1 VLLSVF
7 IKILRRPYDSQPL
20 QKRLGYVHDT
30 CVKEVTV
37 VSSIW
42 ECRRV
47 TCGVESRRADINLCI
62 IIIIIIIII
71 Y

>member
-1 VLLSVF
+1 MLLSVV

-20 QKRLGYVHDT
+20 QKRLDYVHDMS
-30 CVKEVTV
+30 VKEVTV

-47 TCGVESRRADINLCI
+47 TCGVESQRADVNLCI
-62 IIIIIIIII
+62 SIFII